1 MDIKDKSFL
10 DFKEI
15 DFDKFK
21 NLKESSL
28 PFIENNL
35 ENKTKEL
42 LEKIKLSGNS
52 VGGEIECACF
62 NLPVGLGSP
71 FFDSLESKI
80 SHLAF
85 SVPAIK
91 GISFGI
97 GFDFVNILG
106 SEANDLYYLDNNE
119 IKTRTN
125 NNGGILGGLSTGMP
139 LVFSVVVKPT
149 SSISLEQ
156 KTVNIKEM
164 KEDILKINGRHDAC
178 IVPRVLPVIEAV
190 MALAILDEIL

>member
-1 MDIKDKSFL
+1 M
-10 DFKEI
+10 EM
-15 DFDKFK
+15 
-21 NLKESSL
+21 
-28 PFIENNL
+28 
-35 ENKTKEL
+35 
-42 LEKIKLSGNS
+42 
-52 VGGEIECACF
+52 
-62 NLPVGLGSP
+62 
-71 FFDSLESKI
+71 
-80 SHLAF
+80 H
-85 SVPAIK
+85 
-91 GISFGI
+91 
-97 GFDFVNILG
+97 NILNKFIYYQEVVLNK
-106 SEANDLYYLDNNE
+106 SYNTVKSYRKDIEQFIYYLENNE

-178 IVPRVLPVIEAV
+178 IVPRILPVIEAI